1 MGGNVLDPGDK
12 GVRERGKNVEG
23 RSEGELRGWKRRE
36 ERSTRYW
43 RSGKDADEGGRGEE
57 RMIGSILQFKHAVA
71 FRPSLVR

>member
-1 MGGNVLDPGDK
+1 M
-12 GVRERGKNVEG
+12 EG
-23 RSEGELRGWKRRE
+23 RSEEELRGWKRRE

-71 FRPSLVR
+71 FGPSLVR